1 MFVRIQPLHMT
12 ALQTLKNLYF
22 RSVSIPQR
30 IGRVDIST
38 ARELAS
44 LESERRTL
52 ELRIKR
58 TRERVLAAAYQ
69 GN

>member
-1 MFVRIQPLHMT
+1 M
-12 ALQTLKNLYF
+12 
-22 RSVSIPQR
+22 
-30 IGRVDIST
+30 ST

-44 LESERRTL
+44 LEGERRAL

-58 TRERVLAAAYQ
+58 TRERVLATAYQ